1 MTTAM
6 ILYMLGAGAWSI
18 GAFAWPDK
26 EALSS
31 AYTRLFASLAALG
44 AGLILAMALW
54 TGAA

>member
-44 AGLILAMALW
+44 AGLIWAMALW